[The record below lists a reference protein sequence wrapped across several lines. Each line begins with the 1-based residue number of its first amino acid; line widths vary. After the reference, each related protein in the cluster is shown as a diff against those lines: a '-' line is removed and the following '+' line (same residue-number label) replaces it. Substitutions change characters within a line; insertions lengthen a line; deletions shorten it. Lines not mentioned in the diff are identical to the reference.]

1 MTKQF
6 ATSMISSIN
15 ILWATIFYVK
25 RLDFKQKLDG
35 QLIVSGIRILKQQ
48 FSICWDFKLKE

>member
-1 MTKQF
+1 
-6 ATSMISSIN
+6 MISSIN